1 MKIVVIGAG
10 EVGYSIAK
18 ALYTNNDVILID
30 KKDDSCERARELD
43 VQVIDGNGANI
54 NILKQALPADLVVA
68 VTGNDEIN
76 IVSCIAAKLL
86 TKDIKENMTIARV
99 SSPDYINRPVT
110 HRKQIGMDVMICPEL
125 SLASAVAGIVSVPSA
140 VDMDAFADGRV
151 EMMEFRVGRN
161 TSFDGTSLLDA
172 EIPDGCVI
180 SALIRGTE
188 ITIPHGDDV
197 MHEDDHVIV
206 IGKPESVT
214 EIEGMF
220 GGRAGMRNK
229 VMIVGAGIVGFYIA
243 NLLAERGDIDLKIIE
258 SDEARCNEIANLLPD
273 ALVLHGDGTDA
284 ALLKSEG
291 AGETD
296 TVIAATDSDERN
308 LLCLLLAKQLGAK
321 KVIAKV
327 DRSEY
332 TELFEMVG
340 IDAARSPKQA
350 TINSV
355 LRVTMGAGIE
365 SIATVEGER
374 AEIVELV
381 ASSGAKITKKPL
393 DRIKFPKGGIV
404 SVIVRNDEV
413 IVPRGN
419 QQIQVGDRVVVF
431 ALTSAISKVKKLFG

>member
-43 VQVIDGNGANI
+43 VQVIEGNGANI

-86 TKDIKENMTIARV
+86 TKDVKESMTIARV

-188 ITIPHGDDV
+188 ITIPHGGDV

-220 GGRAGMRNK
+220 GGRA
-229 VMIVGAGIVGFYIA
+229 VG
-243 NLLAERGDIDLKIIE
+243 RG
-258 SDEARCNEIANLLPD
+258 
-273 ALVLHGDGTDA
+273 AL
-284 ALLKSEG
+284 
-291 AGETD
+291 
-296 TVIAATDSDERN
+296 
-308 LLCLLLAKQLGAK
+308 Q
-321 KVIAKV
+321 
-327 DRSEY
+327 
-332 TELFEMVG
+332 
-340 IDAARSPKQA
+340 
-350 TINSV
+350 
-355 LRVTMGAGIE
+355 
-365 SIATVEGER
+365 
-374 AEIVELV
+374 
-381 ASSGAKITKKPL
+381 
-393 DRIKFPKGGIV
+393 
-404 SVIVRNDEV
+404 
-413 IVPRGN
+413 
-419 QQIQVGDRVVVF
+419 
-431 ALTSAISKVKKLFG
+431 